1 MQKTLIYG
9 SKITVLLIMFNINL
23 LFAQPPNDGFEPGV
37 PIDGGAS
44 LLAAAG
50 VAYGVKKYR
59 DFRKKEGQ
67 ENENDL

>member
-1 MQKTLIYG
+1 MSCMLIF
-9 SKITVLLIMFNINL
+9 LNISIL
-23 LFAQPPNDGFEPGV
+23 SAQAPPPPNDGDQPGV

-59 DFRKKEGQ
+59 DFRKNQGHES
-67 ENENDL
+67 ENEL